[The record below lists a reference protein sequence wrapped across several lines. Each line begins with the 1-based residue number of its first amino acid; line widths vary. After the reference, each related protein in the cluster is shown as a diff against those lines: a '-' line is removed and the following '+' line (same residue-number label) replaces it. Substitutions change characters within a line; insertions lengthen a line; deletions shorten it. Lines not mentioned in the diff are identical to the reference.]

1 MKTSKTKNKME
12 SVLVADIVSY
22 SLLEERTKGEIG
34 QILDQLFDF
43 LSKEYQVYSRQYK
56 GDYIECYIPNVA
68 DSLHVA
74 MLMKTAIKS
83 IQSDAKNEE
92 AKWFDEL
99 GIRLAVG
106 VGSLKKLDLEKG
118 IIDGEAIYMAG
129 RQINNESKSQ
139 NQRKIIKRTM
149 FYLSEY
155 QAESE
160 QMSAFFALID
170 EMLNGASQ
178 KQSEILFLKLQQKSE
193 KEIAQLFEVN
203 QSVINRQ
210 SNSVGWNALNET
222 LKYYKNYFSEYRK

>member
-1 MKTSKTKNKME
+1 MKTSNSKNKIE
-12 SVLVADIVSY
+12 SVLVGDIVSY
-22 SLLEERTKGEIG
+22 SLLEEKAKTEIG
-34 QILDQLFDF
+34 QVLKDLFDF
-43 LSKEYQVYSRQYK
+43 LSEEYQVYSRQYK

-68 DSLHVA
+68 DSLVVA
-74 MLMKTAIKS
+74 MLIKTAIKS
-83 IQSDAKNEE
+83 LQSDAQNEE

-106 VGSLKKLDLEKG
+106 VGSLQQLDLDKG

-139 NQRKIIKRTM
+139 HQRKIIKRTM
-149 FYLSEY
+149 FYLSEDP
-155 QAESE
+155 AESE

-178 KQSEILFLKLQQKSE
+178 KQSEIIFLKLKGLSE
-193 KEIAQLFEVN
+193 KEIAEHFQVN

-222 LKYYKNYFSEYRK
+222 LQYYKNYFTQYRK